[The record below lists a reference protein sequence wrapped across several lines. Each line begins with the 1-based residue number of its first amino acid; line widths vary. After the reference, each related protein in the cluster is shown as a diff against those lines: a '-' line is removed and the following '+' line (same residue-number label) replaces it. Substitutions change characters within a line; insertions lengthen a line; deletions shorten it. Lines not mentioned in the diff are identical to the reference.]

1 MNLKTITQDDADSL
15 IEEFNLLDAV
25 YLNKTQEKNLRKR
38 LNDMSSNLKR
48 GHNLPDINLEI
59 LEVLITECKNK
70 FDTTKNINVWD
81 MENWFSVRLHNTLR
95 ITRKEASKNEIWFFL
110 GLYFYNFI
118 LWRWKYTSEQGKVE
132 NILLGLP
139 LAKYSRQIFSR
150 CWWIAEATRVGSSYN
165 QHPQINGDFTNQLL
179 DVNMFQI
186 PGFSAY
192 INKFI
197 VSKNI
202 NKNFRQIIRT
212 FMYLSRELIVAQP
225 MSSFSNETI
234 DSKNYKKWLQEEI
247 NKDYLIKNKDLDK
260 SGPEDSLFDKN
271 SEKQINKWFDS
282 VWSLSEGYYE
292 NSKEV
297 ISSIIQE
304 NKDIDKDELIEIIN
318 SNNLLPRTEQEDIKN
333 IFNEINKK

>member
-1 MNLKTITQDDADSL
+1 
-15 IEEFNLLDAV
+15 
-25 YLNKTQEKNLRKR
+25 
-38 LNDMSSNLKR
+38 
-48 GHNLPDINLEI
+48 
-59 LEVLITECKNK
+59 
-70 FDTTKNINVWD
+70 
-81 MENWFSVRLHNTLR
+81 
-95 ITRKEASKNEIWFFL
+95 
-110 GLYFYNFI
+110 
-118 LWRWKYTSEQGKVE
+118 
-132 NILLGLP
+132 
-139 LAKYSRQIFSR
+139 
-150 CWWIAEATRVGSSYN
+150 
-165 QHPQINGDFTNQLL
+165 
-179 DVNMFQI
+179 
-186 PGFSAY
+186 
-192 INKFI
+192 
-197 VSKNI
+197 
-202 NKNFRQIIRT
+202 
-212 FMYLSRELIVAQP
+212 MYLSRELSVAQP

>member
-1 MNLKTITQDDADSL
+1 
-15 IEEFNLLDAV
+15 
-25 YLNKTQEKNLRKR
+25 
-38 LNDMSSNLKR
+38 
-48 GHNLPDINLEI
+48 
-59 LEVLITECKNK
+59 
-70 FDTTKNINVWD
+70 
-81 MENWFSVRLHNTLR
+81 
-95 ITRKEASKNEIWFFL
+95 
-110 GLYFYNFI
+110 
-118 LWRWKYTSEQGKVE
+118 
-132 NILLGLP
+132 
-139 LAKYSRQIFSR
+139 
-150 CWWIAEATRVGSSYN
+150 
-165 QHPQINGDFTNQLL
+165 
-179 DVNMFQI
+179 
-186 PGFSAY
+186 
-192 INKFI
+192 
-197 VSKNI
+197 
-202 NKNFRQIIRT
+202 
-212 FMYLSRELIVAQP
+212 MYLSRELIVAQP

-282 VWSLSEGYYE
+282 VWSLSESYYE

>member
-1 MNLKTITQDDADSL
+1 
-15 IEEFNLLDAV
+15 
-25 YLNKTQEKNLRKR
+25 
-38 LNDMSSNLKR
+38 
-48 GHNLPDINLEI
+48 
-59 LEVLITECKNK
+59 
-70 FDTTKNINVWD
+70 
-81 MENWFSVRLHNTLR
+81 
-95 ITRKEASKNEIWFFL
+95 
-110 GLYFYNFI
+110 
-118 LWRWKYTSEQGKVE
+118 
-132 NILLGLP
+132 
-139 LAKYSRQIFSR
+139 
-150 CWWIAEATRVGSSYN
+150 
-165 QHPQINGDFTNQLL
+165 
-179 DVNMFQI
+179 
-186 PGFSAY
+186 
-192 INKFI
+192 
-197 VSKNI
+197 
-202 NKNFRQIIRT
+202 
-212 FMYLSRELIVAQP
+212 MYLSRELIVAQP